1 MKPHALAVSMYRA
14 GSSPL
19 SNLPPSRGK
28 ALIRSS
34 PRRVGHRRGEADQ
47 QPIVD
52 GEHEGHEDWPKKQI
66 SNLHFLFL
74 GPFVLFVCFVVNMP
88 TAASA
93 AAPEQQKSKAPA
105 AASGEL
111 TIYSAWDERDIS
123 ALIAGFNKIY
133 PNVKAS
139 AVRSEGGRGALL
151 ERFLTEIDSGKTLA
165 DVYSTGIPDMSA
177 ILQRG
182 EIVSYRSPSESNI
195 DPRFVFKDG
204 LLHSGANLVFMTAYN
219 RTLIQEK
226 EVPRTWEDLLNPKW
240 KGKIAIDQ
248 EPNDIVAGFLI
259 LMGKEKG
266 ESYLR
271 QLSKNII
278 IRRGRSLLV
287 ELLVAGEFPMTI
299 DVYAHRVAGAIKDG
313 APLAAAPM
321 PAYFSAPNVDA
332 ILKKAPHPDNAK
344 LWIDWFQS
352 PAGQEVVAKR
362 NRGPV
367 GKTEGTPDPT
377 AALLKGREQVVLIPA
392 KMPMSYNEIARLARD
407 IFLSTKP

>member
-1 MKPHALAVSMYRA
+1 MNFLVVLKRRLHRSVLGGLTIVGAL
-14 GSSPL
+14 GC
-19 SNLPPSRGK
+19 
-28 ALIRSS
+28 
-34 PRRVGHRRGEADQ
+34 Q
-47 QPIVD
+47 
-52 GEHEGHEDWPKKQI
+52 
-66 SNLHFLFL
+66 
-74 GPFVLFVCFVVNMP
+74 
-88 TAASA
+88 TAAIA
-93 AAPEQQKSKAPA
+93 ATPETSKSKAPA
-105 AASGEL
+105 AVSGEL
-111 TIYSAWDERDIS
+111 AVYTAWDERDIN

-133 PNVKAS
+133 PNVKVS
-139 AVRSEGGRGALL
+139 GVRSEGGRGALL
-151 ERFLTEIDSGKTLA
+151 ERLLTEIDSGKPLA

-182 EIVSYRSPSESNI
+182 ELVSYRSASESNI

-204 LLHSGANLVFMTAYN
+204 LLHPTANLVFMTAYN
-219 RTLIQEK
+219 RTLVSEK
-226 EVPRTWEDLLNPKW
+226 EAPQTWEDLLNPKW

-266 ESYLR
+266 EQYLR

-287 ELLVAGEFPMTI
+287 ELLVAGEFPISI
-299 DVYAHRVAGAIKDG
+299 DVYVHRVAGAIKDG

-321 PAYFSAPNVDA
+321 PAYFSSPNVDA
-332 ILKKAPHPDNAK
+332 ILKKAPHPENAK
-344 LWIDWFQS
+344 LWIDWLQS

-377 AALLKGREQVVLIPA
+377 TALIKGREQVVMVPA
-392 KMPMSYNEIARLARD
+392 KLPMSYNEIARLARD
-407 IFLSTKP
+407 IFLSTRP

>member
-1 MKPHALAVSMYRA
+1 MNFLVVLKRRLHRSVLGGLTIVGAL
-14 GSSPL
+14 GC
-19 SNLPPSRGK
+19 
-28 ALIRSS
+28 
-34 PRRVGHRRGEADQ
+34 Q
-47 QPIVD
+47 
-52 GEHEGHEDWPKKQI
+52 
-66 SNLHFLFL
+66 
-74 GPFVLFVCFVVNMP
+74 
-88 TAASA
+88 TAAIA
-93 AAPEQQKSKAPA
+93 ATPETSKSKAPA
-105 AASGEL
+105 AVSGEL
-111 TIYSAWDERDIS
+111 AVYTAWDERDIN

-133 PNVKAS
+133 PNVKVS

-151 ERFLTEIDSGKTLA
+151 ERLLTEIDSGRPLA

-182 EIVSYRSPSESNI
+182 ELVSYRSANESNI

-204 LLHSGANLVFMTAYN
+204 LLHPTANLVFMTAYN
-219 RTLIQEK
+219 RTLVSEK
-226 EVPRTWEDLLNPKW
+226 EAPQTWEDLLNPKW

-266 ESYLR
+266 EQYLR

-287 ELLVAGEFPMTI
+287 ELLVAGEFPISI

-321 PAYFSAPNVDA
+321 PAYFSSPNVDA
-332 ILKKAPHPDNAK
+332 ILKKAPHPENAK
-344 LWIDWFQS
+344 LWIDWLQS

-377 AALLKGREQVVLIPA
+377 AALIKGRGQVVMVPA
-392 KMPMSYNEIARLARD
+392 KLPMSYNEIARLARD

>member
-1 MKPHALAVSMYRA
+1 MNFLVVLKRRLHRSVLGGLTIVGAL
-14 GSSPL
+14 GC
-19 SNLPPSRGK
+19 
-28 ALIRSS
+28 
-34 PRRVGHRRGEADQ
+34 Q
-47 QPIVD
+47 
-52 GEHEGHEDWPKKQI
+52 
-66 SNLHFLFL
+66 
-74 GPFVLFVCFVVNMP
+74 
-88 TAASA
+88 TAAIA
-93 AAPEQQKSKAPA
+93 ATPETSKSKAPA
-105 AASGEL
+105 AVSGEL
-111 TIYSAWDERDIS
+111 AVYTAWDERDIN
-123 ALIAGFNKIY
+123 ALIGGFNKIY
-133 PNVKAS
+133 PNVKVS
-139 AVRSEGGRGALL
+139 GVRSEGGRGALL
-151 ERFLTEIDSGKTLA
+151 ERLLTEIDSGRPLA

-182 EIVSYRSPSESNI
+182 ELVSYRSANESNI

-204 LLHSGANLVFMTAYN
+204 LLHPTANLVFMTAYN
-219 RTLIQEK
+219 RTLVSEK
-226 EVPRTWEDLLNPKW
+226 EAPQTWEDLLNPKW

-266 ESYLR
+266 EQYLR

-287 ELLVAGEFPMTI
+287 ELLVAGEFPISI

-321 PAYFSAPNVDA
+321 PAYFSSPNVDA
-332 ILKKAPHPDNAK
+332 ILKKAPHPENAK
-344 LWIDWFQS
+344 LWIDWLQS

-377 AALLKGREQVVLIPA
+377 AALIKGREQVVMVPA
-392 KMPMSYNEIARLARD
+392 KLPMSYNEIARLARD

>member
-1 MKPHALAVSMYRA
+1 MNFLVVLKRRLHRSVLGGLTIVGAL
-14 GSSPL
+14 GC
-19 SNLPPSRGK
+19 
-28 ALIRSS
+28 
-34 PRRVGHRRGEADQ
+34 Q
-47 QPIVD
+47 
-52 GEHEGHEDWPKKQI
+52 
-66 SNLHFLFL
+66 
-74 GPFVLFVCFVVNMP
+74 
-88 TAASA
+88 TAAIA
-93 AAPEQQKSKAPA
+93 ATPETSKSKAPA
-105 AASGEL
+105 AVSGEL
-111 TIYSAWDERDIS
+111 AVYTAWDERDIN

-133 PNVKAS
+133 PNVKVS
-139 AVRSEGGRGALL
+139 GVRSEGGRGALL
-151 ERFLTEIDSGKTLA
+151 ERLLTEIDSGRPLA

-182 EIVSYRSPSESNI
+182 ELVSYRSANESNI

-204 LLHSGANLVFMTAYN
+204 LLHPTANLVFMTAYN
-219 RTLIQEK
+219 RTLVSEK
-226 EVPRTWEDLLNPKW
+226 EAPQTWEDLLNPKW
-240 KGKIAIDQ
+240 KGKIEIDQ

-266 ESYLR
+266 EQYLR

-287 ELLVAGEFPMTI
+287 ELLVAGEFPISI

-321 PAYFSAPNVDA
+321 PAYFSSPNVDA
-332 ILKKAPHPDNAK
+332 ILKKAPHPENAK
-344 LWIDWFQS
+344 LWIDWLQS

-377 AALLKGREQVVLIPA
+377 AALIKGREQVVMVPA
-392 KMPMSYNEIARLARD
+392 KLPMSYNEIARLARD

>member
-1 MKPHALAVSMYRA
+1 MNFLVVLKRRLHRSVLGGLTIVGAL
-14 GSSPL
+14 GC
-19 SNLPPSRGK
+19 
-28 ALIRSS
+28 
-34 PRRVGHRRGEADQ
+34 Q
-47 QPIVD
+47 
-52 GEHEGHEDWPKKQI
+52 
-66 SNLHFLFL
+66 
-74 GPFVLFVCFVVNMP
+74 
-88 TAASA
+88 TAAIA
-93 AAPEQQKSKAPA
+93 ATPETSKSKAPA
-105 AASGEL
+105 AVSGEL
-111 TIYSAWDERDIS
+111 AVYTAWDERDIN

-133 PNVKAS
+133 PNVKVS
-139 AVRSEGGRGALL
+139 GVRSEGGRGALL
-151 ERFLTEIDSGKTLA
+151 ERLLTEIDSGRPLA

-182 EIVSYRSPSESNI
+182 ELVSYRSANESNI

-204 LLHSGANLVFMTAYN
+204 LLHPTANLVFMTAYN
-219 RTLIQEK
+219 RTLVSEK
-226 EVPRTWEDLLNPKW
+226 EAPQTWEDLLNPKW

-266 ESYLR
+266 EQYLR

-287 ELLVAGEFPMTI
+287 ELLVAGEFPISI

-321 PAYFSAPNVDA
+321 PVYFSSPNVDA
-332 ILKKAPHPDNAK
+332 ILKKAPHPENAK
-344 LWIDWFQS
+344 LWVDWLQS
-352 PAGQEVVAKR
+352 PAGQEVVAKG

-377 AALLKGREQVVLIPA
+377 EALIKGREQVVMVPA
-392 KMPMSYNEIARLARD
+392 KLPMSYNEIARLARD
-407 IFLSTKP
+407 IFLSTRP

>member
-1 MKPHALAVSMYRA
+1 MNFLVVLKRRLHRSVLGGLTIVGAL
-14 GSSPL
+14 GC
-19 SNLPPSRGK
+19 
-28 ALIRSS
+28 
-34 PRRVGHRRGEADQ
+34 Q
-47 QPIVD
+47 
-52 GEHEGHEDWPKKQI
+52 
-66 SNLHFLFL
+66 
-74 GPFVLFVCFVVNMP
+74 
-88 TAASA
+88 TAAIA
-93 AAPEQQKSKAPA
+93 ATPETSKSKAPA
-105 AASGEL
+105 AVSGEL
-111 TIYSAWDERDIS
+111 AVYTAWDERDIN

-133 PNVKAS
+133 PNVKVS
-139 AVRSEGGRGALL
+139 GVRSEGGRGALL
-151 ERFLTEIDSGKTLA
+151 ERLLTEIDSGRPLA

-182 EIVSYRSPSESNI
+182 ELVFYRSANESNI

-204 LLHSGANLVFMTAYN
+204 LLHPTANLVFMTAYN
-219 RTLIQEK
+219 RTLVSEK
-226 EVPRTWEDLLNPKW
+226 EAPQTWEDLLNPKW

-266 ESYLR
+266 EQYLR

-287 ELLVAGEFPMTI
+287 ELLVAGEFPISI

-321 PAYFSAPNVDA
+321 PAYFSSPNVDA
-332 ILKKAPHPDNAK
+332 ILKKAPHPENAK
-344 LWIDWFQS
+344 LWIDWLQS

-377 AALLKGREQVVLIPA
+377 AALIKGREQVVMVPA
-392 KMPMSYNEIARLARD
+392 KLPMSYNEIARLARD